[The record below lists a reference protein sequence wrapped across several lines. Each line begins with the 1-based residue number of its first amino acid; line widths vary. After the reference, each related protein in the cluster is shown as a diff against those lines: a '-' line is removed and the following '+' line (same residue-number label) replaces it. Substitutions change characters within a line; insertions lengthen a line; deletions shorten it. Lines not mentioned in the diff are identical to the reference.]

1 MLREEKKTQLSAYVL
16 LLSEVEHIVERISR
30 LKAEEALPP
39 PRIGGY
45 TGVSTGN
52 KDRMERAIIRRIE
65 YEEQNLPR
73 IQEAKAKMQR
83 IEDAVYALRD
93 PLERTVLRLRYLDCD
108 CSRLTRWHEVAA
120 AIYGDN
126 NEKDIRA
133 VYRLHNR
140 ALDNL
145 AFSDGITAR

>member
-1 MLREEKKTQLSAYVL
+1 MLREEKKNLLSVYVL
-16 LLSEVEHIVERISR
+16 LLSEVEHIVEQLSR
-30 LKAEEALPP
+30 LKIEETLPP
-39 PRIGGY
+39 QRLGDMTVKSSGG
-45 TGVSTGN
+45 
-52 KDRMERAIIRRIE
+52 KDRLERAILRRIE
-65 YEEQNLPR
+65 YEERNMPR
-73 IQEAKAKMQR
+73 LQDAREKMQR

-126 NEKDIRA
+126 DEKELRA

-145 AFSDGITAR
+145 AFSDGITSR